1 MVASAQ
7 TGPAGVPRRGRV
19 LRRLLPLLVL
29 PAVLL
34 TGVLVAMAVL
44 VDPAVRLAARTL
56 DLPTELPDDVAL
68 GALGQRSRVVDASG
82 RLIAVLHDEIDRR
95 VIPLEDVP
103 EHVRRAVLAAEDRR
117 FHEHDGYD
125 VMGIARAAI
134 ANFRAQEVEQGGS
147 TITQQLAKINFTGG
161 EETLRRKIDELLYAV
176 RLEERFSKDE
186 LLERYLNQVYFG
198 AGAYGIRAAA
208 EEFFDRH
215 PRDLTV
221 GQAALLAGLIRAPGT
236 LDPRRAPE
244 AADARRDAIV
254 ATMREEGW
262 IGEQAAR
269 AAMAEPPAIAPP
281 KQRTINEPHVV
292 EAIKQEFF
300 ANPAFGE
307 TRDDRIQLLFSG
319 GLEIRSTLDLGM
331 QRLAEQVVAEHLPDG
346 DGPTAAIAAVE
357 PGTGRV
363 FALHSGADFGQEQFN
378 FATQGRRQPGSAF
391 KPFVLAAALEQGFP
405 PRLELV
411 GDGPLVLG
419 YPGAPKPWEVDNY
432 GGGDYGT
439 VNFHEATVKSVNT
452 AYAQLVLAVGP
463 EHAVNVAERLGIH
476 MGRAT
481 GGKIVP
487 ALTLGGFEHGVTPLE
502 MAGAYSA
509 FAAQGRWARP
519 YLIQQVTGPGGDVR
533 FQAEPQATQGLPPD
547 VASAMLPILRDVV
560 ARGTGRA
567 AAVPGWPVLGKTG
580 TTQNSAD
587 AWFAGSTPVMA
598 AAVWVGHPSA
608 QIPMPGVTGGSTP
621 ARIWGDFMGRVLGPL
636 EPVPFPDGAH
646 SLAARWAQHR
656 AAVPDV
662 VGMSQADARMTLL
675 GRRLGAG
682 VIRVASEAREGV
694 VVRQSPRP
702 GAQLSPGQAALLFV
716 STGRPPAPPPPTPS
730 ASAPASDQDEAEDE
744 EDVDGEREDRD
755 DRDRGPG
762 GNGPPGQRD

>member
-19 LRRLLPLLVL
+19 LRRLPPLIVL
-29 PAVLL
+29 LAVLL

-44 VDPAVRLAARTL
+44 VDPALRLAARTL

-68 GALGQRSRVVDASG
+68 SALGQRSRVVDASG
-82 RLIAVLHDEIDRR
+82 RLIAVLHDEVDRR
-95 VIPLEDVP
+95 VISLEDVP

-125 VMGIARAAI
+125 LMGIARAAV
-134 ANFRAQEVEQGGS
+134 ANLRAQEVEQGGS

-161 EETLRRKIDELLYAV
+161 EESLRRKVDELLYAV
-176 RLEERFSKDE
+176 RLEERFTKDE

-236 LDPRRAPE
+236 LDPRRAPG

-262 IGEQAAR
+262 IGEDAAR
-269 AAMAEPPAIAPP
+269 AAAAEPLAIAPP

-319 GLEIRSTLDLGM
+319 GLEIRTTLELGM
-331 QRLAEQVVAEHLPDG
+331 QRLAEQVVAEHLPGG

-405 PRLELV
+405 PRLELQ
-411 GDGPLVLG
+411 GNGPLVLG
-419 YPGAPKPWEVDNY
+419 YPGAPEPWEVDNY

-439 VNFHEATVKSVNT
+439 VNFHEATVRSVNT
-452 AYAQLVLAVGP
+452 AFAQLVLAVGP
-463 EHAVNVAERLGIH
+463 EHAVDVAERLGIH

-487 ALTLGGFEHGVTPLE
+487 ALTLGGFEHGVTPLD

-519 YLIQQVTGPGGDVR
+519 YLIQRVTGPGGDVR
-533 FQAEPQATQGLPPD
+533 FQAQPQATQGLPPD

-567 AAVPGWPVLGKTG
+567 ASVPGWPVLGKTG

-608 QIPMPGVTGGSTP
+608 QIPMPGVTGGSAP
-621 ARIWGDFMGRVLGPL
+621 ATIWGDFMGRVLGPL
-636 EPVPFPDGAH
+636 EPVPFPDGDH
-646 SLAARWAQHR
+646 SLAARWAEHR

-662 VGMSQADARMTLL
+662 VGMTQSDARMTLL
-675 GRRLGAG
+675 GHRLGAS
-682 VIRVASEAREGV
+682 VIRVASAARAGV

-702 GAQLSPGQAALLFV
+702 GAELSPGQSALLFV
-716 STGRPPAPPPPTPS
+716 STGRPPAPPPPPPTPS
-730 ASAPASDQDEAEDE
+730 APPSDEDE
-744 EDVDGEREDRD
+744 PEERDDRD
-755 DRDRGPG
+755 DRERGDRGRR